1 MTERTEGGKIL
12 NWLTSS
18 DYSAQQNRYI
28 KMHEKGTG
36 QWLLDSTKFKT
47 WSETK
52 KQVLFCPGI
61 PGAGKTIITAFV
73 VQNLSSRF
81 AHDSK
86 VGIAY
91 TYFNFWQQ
99 DGHWIEDL
107 FATLLKQLSEGLYPL
122 PASLKALYY
131 DHQGKGGRPPFEKVL
146 KVLQSIIRIS
156 YERVFIVV
164 DALDECQEANNCR
177 MRFIEELFGLQQ
189 CGANIMATS
198 RPITVI
204 TDKFDRNT
212 WLEIRA
218 SDDDIRTYINR
229 QISHGSSKTLLEMRS
244 EASTGIAK
252 AADGMYVYSYCAK
265 LHQLIRSP
273 GFS

>member
-1 MTERTEGGKIL
+1 
-12 NWLTSS
+12 
-18 DYSAQQNRYI
+18 
-28 KMHEKGTG
+28 MHEKGTG
-36 QWLLDSTKFKT
+36 QWLLDSTEFET
-47 WSETK
+47 WIETK

-61 PGAGKTIITAFV
+61 PGAGKTIITALV

-99 DGHWIEDL
+99 EGHWIEDL
-107 FATLLKQLSEGLYPL
+107 FAALLKQLSEGLSPL
-122 PASLKALYY
+122 PASLKTLYY
-131 DHQGKGGRPPFEKVL
+131 DHQGNGGRPPFEKVS

-164 DALDECQEANNCR
+164 DALDECQESNNCR

-198 RPITVI
+198 RSI
-204 TDKFDRNT
+204 TDVTDRFDKST

-218 SDDDIRTYINR
+218 TDDDIRTYVSG
-229 QISHGSSKTLLEMRS
+229 QILHGRSKTLLEMRS

-273 GFS
+273 GFF